1 METSGNE
8 SDYPGGLNFSE
19 IQHPG
24 INVNGTSSPLP
35 NIRISNTYLN
45 IAYGSVSVLGILG
58 NLIVIVVIAKSTTL
72 RKTFTNILI
81 LNQSCIDLVTAVC
94 IMLTTTRTSV
104 THDLCGIVGEIYC
117 ILWLS
122 DLPLWSFLISS
133 SYSLIMLTVER
144 YLAVVHPI
152 FHHNSVSKRTVLIM
166 AAVSWFPGLIVMLAV
181 VVPTSGVIDGRCAVM
196 SLFVSPWWQ
205 KFCGVGLFITQ
216 YLIPITVFITC
227 YGRIFLYLR
236 SRVSPQGQTSGNE
249 VAVQK
254 ARASRNVLKMLV
266 IIVVCYILCNSWNQF
281 TFLAFN
287 FGYAVDF
294 TGWYYNFTVIAIF
307 LNCCANPFIY
317 ALKYEI
323 FQTEF
328 RKQFFTCGTPMN
340 SETSARPVPILE
352 D

>member
-1 METSGNE
+1 MATSGNE
-8 SDYPGGLNFSE
+8 SDYPIGLNVSE
-19 IQHPG
+19 IQHQG
-24 INVNGTSSPLP
+24 IIINGTSTPLT
-35 NIRISNTYLN
+35 NIRMPNAYLK

-58 NLIVIVVIAKSTTL
+58 NFIVIVVIAKSATM
-72 RKTFTNILI
+72 RNIFTNILI
-81 LNQSCIDLVTAVC
+81 LNQSCIDLMAAVC

-104 THDLCGIVGEIYC
+104 AHDLSGILGEIYC
-117 ILWLS
+117 IFWLS

-144 YLAVVHPI
+144 YVAVVHPI

-166 AAVSWFPGLIVMLAV
+166 AAASWFAGLIDILAL
-181 VVPTSGVIDGRCAVM
+181 VVPTTGVIDGRCYVM
-196 SLFVSPWWQ
+196 TLFASPGWK

-227 YGRIFLYLR
+227 YSRIFVFLR
-236 SRVSPQGQTSGNE
+236 SRISPQGQTSGNE

-254 ARASRNVLKMLV
+254 ARASRNVLKTLV

-287 FGYAVDF
+287 FGYAVDYN
-294 TGWYYNFTVIAIF
+294 GWYYNFTVIAMF

-323 FQTEF
+323 FQKEF
-328 RKQFFTCGTPMN
+328 RMLFFTCGAPMN
-340 SETSARPVPILE
+340 SETST
-352 D
+352 

>member
-1 METSGNE
+1 MVTSGNE

-19 IQHPG
+19 IRHPG
-24 INVNGTSSPLP
+24 IIVNGTSSPLP
-35 NIRISNTYLN
+35 NIRMPNAYLN
-45 IAYGSVSVLGILG
+45 IVYGSVSVLGILG
-58 NLIVIVVIAKSTTL
+58 NLIVIVVIGKSATM
-72 RKTFTNILI
+72 RKTLTNILI
-81 LNQSCIDLVTAVC
+81 LNQSCIDLMAAVC

-104 THDLCGIVGEIYC
+104 AHDLSGIVGEIYC

-122 DLPLWSFLISS
+122 DLPLWSSLISS

-144 YLAVVHPI
+144 YAAVVHPI
-152 FHHNSVSKRTVLIM
+152 FHHNSFSKRTVLIM
-166 AAVSWFPGLIVMLAV
+166 AAASWFSGLIVMLAV
-181 VVPTSGVIDGRCAVM
+181 VMPTSGVIDGRCSVM
-196 SLFVSPWWQ
+196 TVFPSPWCQ
-205 KFCGVGLFITQ
+205 KFCGVGLFVTQ

-236 SRVSPQGQTSGNE
+236 SRVSPQAQTSGNK

-287 FGYAVDF
+287 FGYTVDF
-294 TGWYYNFTVIAIF
+294 TSGYYNFTVIAIF

-317 ALKYEI
+317 ALNYEI
-323 FQTEF
+323 FQKEF
-328 RKQFFTCGTPMN
+328 RNLFFTCGTPMN
-340 SETSARPVPILE
+340 SETST
-352 D
+352 

>member
-1 METSGNE
+1 MATSGNE
-8 SDYPGGLNFSE
+8 VDYPGGLNISE
-19 IQHPG
+19 IQYPG
-24 INVNGTSSPLP
+24 IIGNGTSSPSM
-35 NIRISNTYLN
+35 NVRMVNAYLK
-45 IAYGSVSVLGILG
+45 IAYGSVSVLGTLG
-58 NLIVIVVIAKSTTL
+58 NLIVIVVIAKSATM
-72 RKTFTNILI
+72 RKTLINIPI
-81 LNQSCIDLVTAVC
+81 LNQSCIDLMTAVC
-94 IMLTTTRTSV
+94 IMLSITRPSV
-104 THDLCGIVGEIYC
+104 AHDLYGIVGEIYC

-144 YLAVVHPI
+144 YVAVMHPI
-152 FHHNSVSKRTVLIM
+152 FHHISVSKRTVIIM
-166 AAVSWFPGLIVMLAV
+166 AAASWFPGLIIMFAV
-181 VVPTSGVIDGRCAVM
+181 VMPTSGVIDGRCSVM
-196 SLFVSPWWQ
+196 SLFPSRWWQ
-205 KFCGVGLFITQ
+205 KFCGVALFITQ

-227 YGRIFLYLR
+227 YSRIFLFLR

-254 ARASRNVLKMLV
+254 ARASRKVLQMLV

-294 TGWYYNFTVIAIF
+294 TSGYYNFTVIAIF
-307 LNCCANPFIY
+307 FNCCANPFIY

-328 RKQFFTCGTPMN
+328 IKLFFTCGAPIN
-340 SETSARPVPILE
+340 SETSTIPVPISE